1 MIRFRHGLRCAVL
14 AGATLAMTAG
24 TAPAQDIKLG
34 TILSTTGRAAFLGE
48 DMKRG
53 MEIAIEEINKSGR
66 GIMGRPI
73 KWFFYDAESQSVKGV
88 NATKRLISQD
98 GVSMI
103 LGGGSMSGIALALVP
118 MTERAKRVFISTEG
132 SMQIVNPVAKRQ
144 YTFKSTADDDQ
155 AVARALDYL
164 KTKNVTKV
172 ALLHSTTGFG
182 QSALVQMKK
191 VAPKYG
197 MQVVYESFG
206 PADTDVT
213 SQLTRI
219 KGSGAQAIIIW
230 TVTPTGVVALKQV
243 QQLGMQKLH
252 LIHSYGFVSQR
263 YMKLAGDAAKNLL
276 LISVK
281 FPVGKDLPN
290 SDTAKAKILA
300 LAAAYRKKYGREPN
314 QFVAQTYD
322 AIWLAKVAI
331 EKAKSTDPAKIR
343 AAMTAISGY
352 QGASGQFNFSKTR
365 HSGLSKSDL
374 VLVKW
379 ENGRF
384 KLADY

>member
-1 MIRFRHGLRCAVL
+1 MTKLRYGLRSL
-14 AGATLAMTAG
+14 ALASAALAMTAG
-24 TAPAQDIKLG
+24 SALAEEIKLG
-34 TILSTTGRAAFLGE
+34 TILSVTGRAAFLGE

-53 MEIAIEEINKSGR
+53 MEIAIEEINKAG

-73 KWFFYDAESQSVKGV
+73 KWSFYDAESQSVKGV

-98 GVSMI
+98 EVSVI
-103 LGGGSMSGIALALVP
+103 AGGGSMSGIALAMLP

-132 SMQIVNPVAKRQ
+132 SMQIVNPVAKRP

-164 KTKNVTKV
+164 KKRNVKKV

-182 QSALVQMKK
+182 QSAVTQMKK
-191 VAPKYG
+191 VAPEYG
-197 MQVVYESFG
+197 MDVVYESFG

-219 KGSGAQAIIIW
+219 KDSGAEAIVIW
-230 TVTPTGVVALKQV
+230 TVTPTGVVALKQA
-243 QQLGMQKLH
+243 QQLGMDKLH
-252 LIHSYGFVSQR
+252 RIHSYGFVSQR

-276 LISVK
+276 LVSVK
-281 FPVGKDLPN
+281 FPVGEDLPD
-290 SDTAKAKILA
+290 SDKTKAKILA
-300 LAAAYRKKYGREPN
+300 LKAAYRKKYGQDPN

-322 AIWLAKVAI
+322 AVWLAKVAI
-331 EKAKSTDPAKIR
+331 EAARSTDPAKIR
-343 AAMTAISGY
+343 DAMTSIKGY
-352 QGASGQFNFSKTR
+352 QGASGEFNFSKTR
-365 HSGLSKSDL
+365 HSGLSKEDL

-379 ENGRF
+379 EDGRF

>member
-1 MIRFRHGLRCAVL
+1 MSKTKYGLGGLIL
-14 AGATLAMTAG
+14 AGAAAVLTAG
-24 TAPAQDIKLG
+24 PVSAQQVKIG
-34 TILSTTGRAAFLGE
+34 SILSTTGRAAFLGE

-53 MEIAIEEINKSGR
+53 MELAIAEINKAG
-66 GIMGRPI
+66 GVMGKPI

-98 GVSMI
+98 EVSI
-103 LGGGSMSGIALALVP
+103 IAGGGSMSGIALAMVP
-118 MTERAKRVFISTEG
+118 MTQRAKRIFISTEG
-132 SMQIVNPVAKRQ
+132 SMAIVNPVAKRE

-155 AVARALDYL
+155 AIERALDYL
-164 KTKNVTKV
+164 KKKGVKKV

-182 QSALVQMKK
+182 QSALTQMKV

-197 MQVVYESFG
+197 MDVVYESFG

-219 KGSGAQAIIIW
+219 KDSGAQAIIIW
-230 TVTPTGVVALKQV
+230 TVTPTGVVALKQA
-243 QQLGMQKLH
+243 QQLGMDKLH

-281 FPVGKDLPN
+281 FPVGKDLP
-290 SDTAKAKILA
+290 DTDKTKAKILA
-300 LAAAYRKKYGREPN
+300 LQEMYRKKYGREPN

-322 AIWLAKVAI
+322 AIWLAKIALDM
-331 EKAKSTDPAKIR
+331 AKSTDPAKIR
-343 AAMTAISGY
+343 DAMTNIKGY
-352 QGASGQFNFSKTR
+352 QGAGGEFNFSKDR
-365 HSGLSKSDL
+365 HSGLSKKDL

-379 ENGRF
+379 EDGRF

>member
-1 MIRFRHGLRCAVL
+1 MNKTKYGLSGLIL
-14 AGATLAMTAG
+14 AGAAAVLTAG
-24 TAPAQDIKLG
+24 PVSAQQVKIG
-34 TILSTTGRAAFLGE
+34 SILSTTGRAAFLGE

-53 MEIAIEEINKSGR
+53 MELAIDEINKAG
-66 GIMGRPI
+66 GVMGKPI

-98 GVSMI
+98 EVSI
-103 LGGGSMSGIALALVP
+103 IAGGGSMSGIALAMVP
-118 MTERAKRVFISTEG
+118 MMERAKRIFISTEG
-132 SMQIVNPVAKRQ
+132 SMAIVNPVDKRE

-155 AVARALDYL
+155 AIERALDYL
-164 KTKNVTKV
+164 KKKGVKKV

-182 QSALVQMKK
+182 QSALTQMKI

-197 MQVVYESFG
+197 IEAVYESFG

-219 KGSGAQAIIIW
+219 KDSGAQAIIIW
-230 TVTPTGVVALKQV
+230 TVTPTGVVALKQA
-243 QQLGMQKLH
+243 QQLGMDKLH

-281 FPVGKDLPN
+281 FPVGKDLPD
-290 SDTAKAKILA
+290 SDKTKAKILA
-300 LAAAYRKKYGREPN
+300 LQDMYRKKYGREPN

-322 AIWLAKVAI
+322 AIWLAKIAI
-331 EKAKSTDPAKIR
+331 DMAKSGDPEKIR
-343 AAMTAISGY
+343 AAMANIKGY
-352 QGASGQFNFSKTR
+352 QGAGGEFNFSPTR
-365 HSGLSKSDL
+365 HSGLSKKDL

-379 ENGRF
+379 EDGRF

>member
-1 MIRFRHGLRCAVL
+1 MTRFKNGVRGLLL
-14 AGATLAMTAG
+14 AGAALAMTAG
-24 TAPAQDIKLG
+24 TAPAEEIRLG

-53 MEIAIEEINKSGR
+53 MEIAIEEINKSG

-98 GVSMI
+98 GVSMV
-103 LGGGSMSGIALALVP
+103 LGGGSMSGIALAVLP
-118 MTERAKRVFISTEG
+118 MTERAKRIFISTEG
-132 SMQIVNPVAKRQ
+132 SMQIVNPVEKRRF
-144 YTFKSTADDDQ
+144 TFKSTADDDQ

-164 KTKNVTKV
+164 KKKNVKKV

-191 VAPKYG
+191 VAPTYG
-197 MQVVYESFG
+197 VDVVYESFG

-213 SQLTRI
+213 PQLTRI
-219 KGSGAQAIIIW
+219 KSSGAQAIIIW

-243 QQLGMQKLH
+243 QQLGMGNLH

-281 FPVGKDLPN
+281 FPVGKDLPD
-290 SDTAKAKILA
+290 SDRTKAKILA
-300 LAAAYRKKYGREPN
+300 LQAAYRKKYGREPN

-322 AIWLAKVAI
+322 AVWLAKVAI
-331 EKAKSTDPAKIR
+331 EKAKSTDAEKLR
-343 AAMTAISGY
+343 EAITSIKGF
-352 QGASGQFNFSKTR
+352 QGAGGEFNFSKTR
-365 HSGLSKSDL
+365 HSGLSKADL

-379 ENGRF
+379 EGGRF